1 MMRLIVESSLRLR
14 LLMVTLAVMVMFL
27 GIKQLRNMSLDG
39 FPEFSPPYV
48 EIQTEALG
56 LSAAEVEQL
65 ITVPLEADLLNG
77 VAWLQTIRSD
87 SIPGLSSITLI
98 FEPGTDVMRARQMV
112 QERLSQA
119 HALPN
124 VSKPPTMLQP
134 LSSANRVS
142 TVGLSSKTLSHIDM
156 SVLARWTIK
165 PHLMGIPGVANVAIW
180 GQRKRQLQVQ
190 VDPQRLRDKGLTLF
204 QVIESTGNALWVSPL
219 TFLNAS
225 TPGTG
230 GWIDTPNQRLG
241 IRHVLP
247 ITTPEDL
254 AKVTIEGGIT
264 LGEVA
269 EVVEGHQP
277 LIGDVVLNDGPGL
290 LLVIEKF
297 PWANTVEVTKGV
309 EAAIEALQP
318 GLSGI
323 EFDSEIFRPA
333 TYIETATENLAKT
346 LIISGILLT
355 LVFFAFLYN
364 WRSGLIGLVAISLS
378 LLAAVFVLHLRG
390 VTVNMMV
397 LAGLVI
403 ALGAVIDDAII
414 DIENIVRRLREHRK
428 AGGDKSTTSI
438 ILEASLEMRS
448 AIAYATL
455 IIILVVVPFLFMKDL
470 SGAFLQ
476 PLAMSYVLALIASMI
491 VALFVTPALAMLLF
505 SKTSSEGRESPLVRL
520 LQGLYDTVL
529 SGSVRTG
536 RLALIAVGAVGVL
549 LVVGLALYP
558 RLGQE
563 SLVPSLKE
571 TDLLVKWKG
580 TPGTSI
586 TAMNRIATRATREL
600 RSIPG
605 VLKVNANVGRAEMS
619 DQVVG
624 VNSSELW
631 VRIDPAADYDATLAA
646 VQEVVEGYHGLDR
659 SVLTFLKDQTR
670 EALTG
675 ADDDIVVR
683 IYGHELEVLRSSAEM
698 VQQALT
704 NISGVADI
712 QVENQNEEPTLE
724 IEVDLAKAEFYGIK
738 PGDVRRAAST
748 LLAGI
753 GVGSLFEEQKVF
765 DVVVWGTPEIRHS
778 LTSVN
783 NLLIDTPGGGH
794 VRLGE
799 VADVRMVSAP
809 NVIKREAAQRRLDV
823 GLTVRGRDLGSVA
836 ADIQRLIRELSF
848 PLEYHAEVLGEYAER
863 QAAQYRV
870 LSIAIAAAI
879 GIFLLLQACFGSWR
893 LAFVV
898 FLTLAAALVGGVLAA
913 LLGGGILSFGS
924 LVGFIT
930 VLGIAARNSIVLIR
944 HYQQLEQHEGESL
957 GAQLVQRGTRE
968 RIAPI
973 LMTAITTGLVFLPLV
988 IFGNIPGYEIL
999 HPMAVIVLGGLV
1011 TSTLLTLLVI
1021 PALYLDFGGSPEEI
1035 LAEEAFV

>member
-14 LLMVTLAVMVMFL
+14 LLMVALAVMVMFL

-190 VDPQRLRDKGLTLF
+190 VDPQRLQDKGLTLF

-269 EVVEGHQP
+269 EVVEDHQP

-333 TYIETATENLAKT
+333 TYIETATENLAKA

-505 SKTSSEGRESPLVRL
+505 SKTSSEGGESPLVRL

-529 SGSVRTG
+529 SGTVRTG

-605 VLKVNANVGRAEMS
+605 VLKVSANVGRAEMS

-944 HYQQLEQHEGESL
+944 RYQQLEQHEGESL

-973 LMTAITTGLVFLPLV
+973 LMTAITTGLAFLPLV